1 MPLLGHRLTI
11 DAQTYYVTLDLT
23 NPAHPPERKPVPKA
37 GRANKMIRWINP
49 VLLDKGEEEKRKKK
63 KVRRRQSRMYRL
75 GSQGLE
81 DIEYPEGDSED
92 EDDLYDSEEE
102 ELDSDIGD
110 REDMESEQESE
121 ESPDEGTL
129 EDAGFRLD
137 PEDRESDDSGKEN
150 GGFKSNKIQIMELH
164 SEKPMVMFRGKY
176 YDCQWATN
184 IGTEMLFMKHGPT
197 DTNPLPILRNL
208 EGDVDLLAAS
218 SQRIMCTEVFLQP
231 KDQKPKKKI
240 KRARLKVKDLAIP
253 VGRGAGQERKE
264 NAKFLEEL
272 INTKLEMGELDA
284 VTVDARGRKSIWKW
298 NEFIKAKNRDEMKKL
313 KKIIRKGGNGAAEAA
328 TRLAEIEE
336 EEKRRDDDVE
346 LRHRL
351 GGPGRLAEKKRSS
364 VPGGPPP
371 KGKRGRPVKGK
382 LRMVTPETTTPS
394 AFGTPGSGMGSMAT
408 SSPGS
413 FDSEDEDVEEL
424 EEDSE
429 GLDSE
434 DGESEEDSEE
444 GDSDEEDSEDDS
456 DDDDTE
462 QGDSEDG
469 DSEDEDSQEVESD
482 EEGPSDED
490 GFSNSD
496 EDGFSDEDED
506 GDTSQRFSVPPSHEE
521 DDTSHATDE
530 DTTMLG

>member
-1 MPLLGHRLTI
+1 
-11 DAQTYYVTLDLT
+11 VTLDLT
-23 NPAHPPERKPVPKA
+23 NPAHPPERKPIPKA
-37 GRANKMIRWINP
+37 GRSNKMIRWINP

-92 EDDLYDSEEE
+92 EDDMYDSEEE
-102 ELDSDIGD
+102 DLDSDIGE

-121 ESPDEGTL
+121 ESPDEGNL

-137 PEDRESDDSGKEN
+137 PEDRETDDSGKEDV
-150 GGFKSNKIQIMELH
+150 GSKSNKIQIMELH

-184 IGTEMLFMKHGPT
+184 IGTEMLFMKHDQNDP
-197 DTNPLPILRNL
+197 NPLPILRNL

-218 SQRIMCTEVFLQP
+218 SQRIMCTEVFLTP

-240 KRARLKVKDLAIP
+240 KRTRLKVKDLAIP

-298 NEFIKAKNRDEMKKL
+298 NESIKAKNRDEMKKL

-336 EEKRRDDDVE
+336 DEKRRDGDVD

-351 GGPGRLAEKKRSS
+351 GGPGRLAEKKKG

-382 LRMVTPETTTPS
+382 LRMVTPEASTPGTL
-394 AFGTPGSGMGSMAT
+394 GTPGSGMGSMAT
-408 SSPGS
+408 SSPGNS
-413 FDSEDEDVEEL
+413 DSEDEGDEEL
-424 EEDSE
+424 DDEDSE

-434 DGESEEDSEE
+434 DGDSEEDGED
-444 GDSDEEDSEDDS
+444 GDSDEKDSEDDS

-462 QGDSEDG
+462 QGDSKEEDSNEE
-469 DSEDEDSQEVESD
+469 DSEGDESNEEGFSD
-482 EEGPSDED
+482 EEGFGS
-490 GFSNSD
+490 SD
-496 EDGFSDEDED
+496 EDGFSDEDKD
-506 GDTSQRFSVPPSHEE
+506 GDTSQRFSVPASSHGE

>member
-1 MPLLGHRLTI
+1 
-11 DAQTYYVTLDLT
+11 
-23 NPAHPPERKPVPKA
+23 
-37 GRANKMIRWINP
+37 MIRWINP

-92 EDDLYDSEEE
+92 EDDMYNSEEE

-121 ESPDEGTL
+121 ESPDEGNL

-137 PEDRESDDSGKEN
+137 PEDRESNDSGKGD
-150 GGFKSNKIQIMELH
+150 GGPKSNKIQIMELH

-184 IGTEMLFMKHGPT
+184 IGTEMLFMKHDQNDPNT
-197 DTNPLPILRNL
+197 LPILRHL

-218 SQRIMCTEVFLQP
+218 SQRIMCTEVFLTP
-231 KDQKPKKKI
+231 KDQKPKKRI
-240 KRARLKVKDLAIP
+240 KRTRLKVKDLAIP

-336 EEKRRDDDVE
+336 EEKRRDGDVE

-351 GGPGRLAEKKRSS
+351 GGRGGLAEKKKKG

-382 LRMVTPETTTPS
+382 LRMVTPEASTPGTL
-394 AFGTPGSGMGSMAT
+394 GTPGSGMGSIAT
-408 SSPGS
+408 SSPGDN
-413 FDSEDEDVEEL
+413 DSENENDSELEEGE

-429 GLDSE
+429 RLDSE
-434 DGESEEDSEE
+434 NGDSEEDSED
-444 GDSDEEDSEDDS
+444 GDSNEEDSEDDS

-462 QGDSEDG
+462 QGDSEEEDSNEE
-469 DSEDEDSQEVESD
+469 DSEGDESD
-482 EEGPSDED
+482 EEGFSD
-490 GFSNSD
+490 SD

-506 GDTSQRFSVPPSHEE
+506 GDTSQRFSVPASFSHEDDASHEE